1 MEAAAIVTIL
11 IIVQTFWFA
20 FQVGKARQKYG
31 VPAPACSGDEGFE
44 RAYRVHQNSVE
55 QMVLLLPALWVFA
68 WFVHAEVAA
77 GLGGVY
83 LIGRQLYRN
92 AYISNP
98 RSRSTGFAIGAL
110 ALAVLALGGL
120 AGAVIRLLG

>member
-11 IIVQTFWFA
+11 IVLQTFWFA

-31 VPAPACSGDEGFE
+31 VSAPACSGDEGFD

-55 QMVLLLPALWVFA
+55 QLVLLLPSLWVFA
-68 WFVHAEVAA
+68 WFVNGEVAA
-77 GLGGVY
+77 GLGAVY

-92 AYISNP
+92 SYVNNP
-98 RSRSTGFAIGAL
+98 KSRGTGFSIGVL
-110 ALAVLALGGL
+110 ALAALALGGL
-120 AGAVIRLLG
+120 WGAVMSLLS